1 MVYNSRTEWLIAYYQ
16 GKVLETLIIMIMSD
30 LPVNIW
36 YWLYEHAAKLL
47 NVTIMHL
54 NETEIIIDLICFPS
68 LAMIK

>member
-1 MVYNSRTEWLIAYYQ
+1 MVNSLLPRK
-16 GKVLETLIIMIMSD
+16 GLETLIIMIMSN
-30 LPVNIW
+30 LAVNIDCMN
-36 YWLYEHAAKLL
+36 EHAAKLL